1 VRWYALLGSPL
12 LALLFAGCG
21 VQAAAPPS
29 QEPEIDVPRL
39 IAVSPKVPAAGRV
52 QVPVLA
58 RDSAER
64 RARKLAVRVRNTTCE
79 GIGLGSGFALTSNT
93 LITNRHVL
101 AGAEALEVATWDG
114 RSYPVSFAEVG
125 VLGDLGIV
133 QIDGRLPTK
142 GRFGRTPNAGATVT
156 AVGYPLGGELT
167 LSAGSVVDR
176 VDGGDFGVPGD
187 VLRVT
192 AHVLPGNSGGPLLDG
207 SGRVVGIVY
216 AIEIA
221 TGFGLAIPIDTM
233 RRLVAAGGLE
243 DVPPCGS
250 E

>member
-1 VRWYALLGSPL
+1 MRWPAIAVLPL
-12 LALLFAGCG
+12 VALALAGCG
-21 VQAAAPPS
+21 VQASAPPS
-29 QEPEIDVPRL
+29 QDPKIDVPRL
-39 IAVSPKVPAAGRV
+39 VSVSSDVPAALRE

-64 RARKLAVRVRNTTCE
+64 RARRLTVRVRNTSCE
-79 GIGLGSGFALTSNT
+79 GVGIGSGFALTSRV

-101 AGAEALEVATWDG
+101 AGADALEVATWDG

-125 VLGDLGIV
+125 VLGDIGIV
-133 QIDGRLPTK
+133 QIK
-142 GRFGRTPNAGATVT
+142 GRFPTRGRFGPATRAGAAVT

-167 LSAGSVVDR
+167 LSSGTVVDR
-176 VDGGDFGVPGD
+176 VDGSSFGVPGD
-187 VLRVT
+187 VLRLSAKV
-192 AHVLPGNSGGPLLDG
+192 VPGNSGGPLLDS
-207 SGRVVGIVY
+207 SGRIVGIVY

-233 RRLVAAGGLE
+233 RHLVAVGGFE
-243 DVPPCGS
+243 GVPPCGN